1 MPRGQLSKVVDY
13 LCAVASEHETAN
25 ETDGE
30 LLDRYVQWQDEAAF
44 EAIVRRHGPM
54 VLDVC
59 RRVLGN
65 VHDADDA
72 FQAAF
77 LVLVRKGSSIRPRD
91 QVGNWLYGVAYR
103 TALEARRLAAQRR
116 ARETRVLPRAE
127 PPDDVWSDLRSRLDV
142 EIAGLPDKYR
152 AVLVLCDLEGKLRK
166 EAAEHLHVP
175 EGTVASRLARARS
188 LLASRLKRHGL
199 TVTSAALVPLL
210 TRMMAQAEVPAALS
224 ASTMQAARL
233 FPVGKAALGGV
244 LSPMVA
250 ALKEGVLKTMFLAR
264 LKTVSAILLV
274 LCVVAAAGSWLLARV
289 SALEQAEV
297 PKAVVGASD
306 KPAPEDGPKT
316 RDAIPRDDKEAIQ
329 GSWRVIALEIEGR
342 QEDDPGARRGKQWTF
357 AADKIIR
364 KFNVAGKGVQEET
377 SRYKLGPTKTPKT
390 FDIILDFGPDNGKWP
405 TRQAIY
411 SLEGDV
417 LKIAFGLLPA
427 EIQREDQMVN
437 RRARPFDLGDYL
449 APGRRPKQLATREGS
464 KTMLLTLK
472 RETADKKDKP
482 RKEYR

>member
-1 MPRGQLSKVVDY
+1 MPRGQLSKVVDF
-13 LCAVASEHETAN
+13 LCTVASDHDPAR

-30 LLDRYVQWQDEAAF
+30 LLDRYIQRQDETAF
-44 EAIVRRHGPM
+44 EALVRRHGPM

-116 ARETRVLPRAE
+116 AREARVLPRVE
-127 PPDDVWSDLRSRLDV
+127 PPEDVWSDLRLRLDE

-166 EAAEHLHVP
+166 EAAEHLQVP

-188 LLASRLKRHGL
+188 LLARRLTRHGFA
-199 TVTSAALVPLL
+199 VTAAALVPLL
-210 TRMMAQAEVPAALS
+210 AHAEVPASLS
-224 ASTMQAARL
+224 VSTMQSAWFCIPA
-233 FPVGKAALGGV
+233 GKAAAAGV
-244 LSPMVA
+244 LSPRVA

-264 LKTVSAILLV
+264 LKRLTAMLLV
-274 LCVVAAAGSWLLARV
+274 LCVVVGAGSWLLARV

-297 PKAVVGASD
+297 PKAVDGDAD
-306 KPAPEDGPKT
+306 KPAPADGAKAPE
-316 RDAIPRDDKEAIQ
+316 AIRRDDKETIQ
-329 GSWRVIALEIEGR
+329 GSWRVVALEIEGK
-342 QEDDPGARRGKQWTF
+342 EENDPTARKGKQWIF
-357 AADKIIR
+357 SADKIIR
-364 KFNVAGKGVQEET
+364 KFDVPGKGVQEET
-377 SRYKLGPTKTPKT
+377 SRYKLDPTRMPKT
-390 FDIILDFGPDNGKWP
+390 FDIILELGPDKGKWP

-411 SLEGDV
+411 ALEGDV
-417 LKIAFGLLPA
+417 LKIGFGLLPA
-427 EIQREDQMVN
+427 EIKRQDQMVN

-449 APGRRPKQLATREGS
+449 APGRRPKELATREGS

-472 RETADKKDKP
+472 REAADNKDKP
-482 RKEYR
+482 GKKRQ